1 MTVRWWEKD
10 NVAFAN
16 LVVGL
21 AQINRRADRCDPVDE
36 LYRRLA
42 YALMQFANGYSDARD
57 FGPMGEARKVRTY
70 LRDCGAWAFD
80 DDFLD
85 GEALRRLVAFRP
97 MIASDDA
104 VRETGASQTA
114 GAYGRRTRRGARES
128 TGTCLG
134 CLTDDRLRCQQHRQE
149 IGWCLGDLLYV
160 VRCNLDHSEKTPFGP
175 DVTKAK
181 RDFAVCL

>member
-1 MTVRWWEKD
+1 MVEKD

-21 AQINRRADRCDPVDE
+21 AQINRRADRDPVDE

-42 YALMQFANGYSDARD
+42 YALMQFANGYFDARD
-57 FGPMGEARKVRTY
+57 FGPSGEARKVRTY
-70 LRDCGAWAFD
+70 LRDCAAWAFD

-104 VRETGASQTA
+104 VRETGSKSDGWSLRTTNSSRRERVNRHLSRLLNSTTASVA
-114 GAYGRRTRRGARES
+114 S
-128 TGTCLG
+128 S
-134 CLTDDRLRCQQHRQE
+134 
-149 IGWCLGDLLYV
+149 IV
-160 VRCNLDHSEKTPFGP
+160 K
-175 DVTKAK
+175 K
-181 RDFAVCL
+181 